1 MDEVL
6 PLARPNFSLVA
17 DSSKLGPRRRTH
29 ATMSHHDTH
38 GSLKRFSSDCHPR
51 LCALLQLWALADS
64 LTLATEHV
72 RRCSI
77 LPAVDI
83 EPLAPSHRRQLISQR
98 LNVYCG
104 KVTASPHVFG
114 GEGQVISDLPELK
127 EGTETRVTVRRKMLG
142 RAVCVV
148 MRHR

>member
-38 GSLKRFSSDCHPR
+38 GSLKRFSSDCHSR
-51 LCALLQLWALADS
+51 LCALFQLWALADS

-77 LPAVDI
+77 LPAADI

-98 LNVYCG
+98 LNVHRG
-104 KVTASPHVFG
+104 KVTGNCISSRVRWRGSSYHRSARVKRGHRDASHSPTG
-114 GEGQVISDLPELK
+114 DEKCLREP
-127 EGTETRVTVRRKMLG
+127 
-142 RAVCVV
+142 
-148 MRHR
+148 